1 MGDESAQKFKLL
13 LCICLITVSIEIGLS
28 AWSSFVISQLDF
40 SNQPIVTIQL
50 ASKGIM
56 TYVTLAFGS
65 LVTTSVSV
73 LIPQIR
79 VCSLYKQ
86 ITDER
91 FSWASK
97 VILWAYV
104 FVPTINMVSSLIA
117 GYNLLRTAGLS
128 LFDVIA
134 YYC

>member
-97 VILWAYV
+97 VIFWAYV

>member
-1 MGDESAQKFKLL
+1 MEDESAQKFKLL
-13 LCICLITVSIEIGLS
+13 LCICLITVSIETGLS
-28 AWSSFVISQLDF
+28 VWSSFVTGQLDF
-40 SNQPIVTIQL
+40 NNQTIVTIQL

-65 LVTTSVSV
+65 LITTSVSV
-73 LIPQIR
+73 FIPQIR

-97 VILWAYV
+97 VLLWAYI
-104 FVPTINMVSSLIA
+104 FVPFFNTVGSIISI
-117 GYNLLRTAGLS
+117 YNLLRTAGLS